1 MKTTLKN
8 RSIATLIS
16 VFTILTITLTL
27 IAIPLVNAHDPP
39 YVYQTYARLHVAP
52 ELVGVGETVIIIGTQ
67 NWALPGALFWNQI
80 RQKNVDFTITKP
92 DGTKDV
98 VHFDLA
104 PDSGGSAFTTYV
116 PTQVG
121 EYTVRVDYGETEYTW
136 NTANEPT
143 LSNNNT
149 YGDIWLASSATRTF
163 TVQDEPVQTPQ
174 TFPLPTEYWTRPIDG
189 ANVAWAAVSSNW
201 LAGAS
206 AGGSSISTGI
216 AEGTRWQEDGTAPRT
231 AHIMWTKPIEFG
243 GMVGGTSVENAAFY
257 SGMAYEVRFT
267 NPIIMNGILYYNAPL
282 GHDGN
287 DGGYFA
293 VDLRTGK
300 ELWHNEDPSFM
311 PTKGQLL
318 DYGSGNQHG
327 TVAGILWDEAGSTWR
342 AYDAFTGRAIFNITG
357 VPNGGFEVYE
367 TDHRSDIVSATS
379 SEGSGASFAVE
390 IAGDITQYVISYST
404 SSDTGWLGLWS
415 VAKAVETEAGP
426 LEGTEWRPN
435 GENIDASQAYLW
447 NVTLPNL
454 DGSSRPRIIGVIP
467 NDILVGTS
475 SNTALTYLPRTT
487 QDDPWT
493 MWAISLKPSSR
504 GQLLWKRDYPAPGG
518 NLTRMLTMA
527 PVDKVNRVWT
537 MTDFDTGQHHGYSI
551 DNGDLLWDETTNPYE
566 FNPNLRP
573 MQGYAVREGV
583 MAYGMLFVSGYGGE
597 VLAYD
602 TLTGDIVWKF
612 NDTDIMKYTT
622 GIPWGLQPLHV
633 GAMAD
638 GMVFAFAGEHSPG
651 TPLYPGYRNFAIN
664 ATTGEKVW
672 DIFGWSS
679 SGLGTSIAPVA
690 IADGFLAM
698 YNCYDGQIYSIGKG
712 PSQTNIAAS
721 PKVSVNGHSVLV
733 EGSVIDIAAGTKQN
747 EQAARFPHGVPAVS
761 DESMTPWMEYVYQQ
775 KPMPQDVKGVDVT
788 VSVLDPNGNFYEV
801 GTATSTSDGT
811 YKLMFTPAVPGV
823 YTVVATF
830 AGSESYWPS
839 YASTAIGVEE
849 APAATP
855 VPTPTPAPMTDT
867 YVLGLGIGAIVA
879 IVVIGLVIIL
889 MLRKR

>member
-1 MKTTLKN
+1 MM
-8 RSIATLIS
+8 
-16 VFTILTITLTL
+16 LTIAFTL
-27 IAIPLVNAHDPP
+27 IAIPATNAHDPP
-39 YVYQTYARLHVAP
+39 YVYQTYTRLHIAP
-52 ELVGVGETVIIIGTQ
+52 ETVGVGETVIIIGTQ
-67 NWALPGALFWNQI
+67 NWALPGALFWNEI

-92 DGTKDV
+92 DGKEDK
-98 VHFDLA
+98 VHYDLA
-104 PDSGGSAFTTYV
+104 PDSGGSAFITYV

-121 EYTVRVDYGETEYTW
+121 VYTVRVDYGETVYTW

-143 LSNNNT
+143 LTNNAT

-163 TVQDEPVQTPQ
+163 TVQEEPVQQPEA
-174 TFPLPTEYWTRPIDG
+174 FPLPTEYWTRPIDG
-189 ANVAWAAVSSNW
+189 ANVAWGTISSNW

-243 GMVGGTSVENAAFY
+243 GVVGGTSIENAAFY

-282 GHDGN
+282 GHSGS
-287 DGGYFA
+287 GGGFYA
-293 VDLRTGK
+293 VDLRTG
-300 ELWHNEDPSFM
+300 EEIWHTDNPSFM

-327 TVAGILWDEAGSTWR
+327 TVAGILWQVPSPFGPPAPWM
-342 AYDAFTGRAIFNITG
+342 AIDAFTGQYVFNLTG
-357 VPNGGFEVYE
+357 VPNGFEVYE
-367 TDHRSDIVSATS
+367 TERRSDIISATAY
-379 SEGSGASFAVE
+379 EVTGATFAVE
-390 IAGDITQYVISYST
+390 IAGDITRYVIDYNST
-404 SSDTGWLGLWS
+404 SNTGWLALWS
-415 VAKAVETEAGP
+415 VAKAVENP
-426 LEGTEWRPN
+426 SPFNLQGTEWRAN
-435 GENIDASQAYLW
+435 GMNIDASNAYVW

-454 DGSSRPRIIGVIP
+454 SGSRSPRVVGVIP
-467 NDILVGTS
+467 GDILVGTS
-475 SNTALTYLPRTT
+475 SNTALTYLPRIT

-493 MWAISLKPSSR
+493 MWAISLKPESR
-504 GQLLWKRDYPAPGG
+504 GALLWKRDYPAPPG

-551 DNGDLLWDETTNPYE
+551 DNGDLLWDETTNPQE

-583 MAYGMLFVSGYGGE
+583 MAYGILYVSGYGGE
-597 VLAYD
+597 ILAYS
-602 TLTGDIVWKF
+602 TLNGTILWKF
-612 NDTDIMKYTT
+612 NQTDIMKYTT

-651 TPLYPGYRNFAIN
+651 TPLYPGYRNFAVN

-690 IADGFLAM
+690 IADGYLAM

-712 PSQTNIAAS
+712 PSVTTVTAS
-721 PKVSVNGHSVLV
+721 PKVSVYGHSVLV
-733 EGSVIDIAAGTKQN
+733 EGTVMDIAAGTRQN
-747 EQAARFPHGVPAVS
+747 EQAARFPNGVPAVD

-775 KPMPQDVKGVDVT
+775 KPKPANATGVEVV
-788 VSVLDPNGNFYEV
+788 VSVFDPNSNIYEV
-801 GTATSTSDGT
+801 GRTTSETDGT
-811 YKLMFTPAVPGV
+811 YKLMFTPEVPGE
-823 YTVVATF
+823 YTIIASF
-830 AGSESYWPS
+830 DGSESYWPS
-839 YASTAIGVEE
+839 SAVTAIGVED

-855 VPTPTPAPMTDT
+855 EPTPMPASAADLYFLPMSVAT
-867 YVLGLGIGAIVA
+867 IVA
-879 IVVIGLVIIL
+879 IIVIGLLLFL
-889 MLRKR
+889 MIRKR